1 MSSMLVVP
9 ARMVGALRLG
19 LDTEMTRAVSELHG
33 VLEEARTPST
43 RTACREVLARFD
55 RHRVLLDLVG
65 WEEPGARADVRI
77 DLREHGDAV
86 LEALDAE
93 LTFAEDRLD
102 EAVREGAGHGAS
114 GEPVRHASMRK
125 RVVALRDWVE
135 AVRAQ
140 AQL

>member
-1 MSSMLVVP
+1 
-9 ARMVGALRLG
+9 
-19 LDTEMTRAVSELHG
+19 MTRAVSELHG

-43 RTACREVLARFD
+43 RATCREVLARFD

-77 DLREHGDAV
+77 DLREHGEAV

-114 GEPVRHASMRK
+114 GEPVQHASMGK
-125 RVVALRDWVE
+125 RVVALRGWVE